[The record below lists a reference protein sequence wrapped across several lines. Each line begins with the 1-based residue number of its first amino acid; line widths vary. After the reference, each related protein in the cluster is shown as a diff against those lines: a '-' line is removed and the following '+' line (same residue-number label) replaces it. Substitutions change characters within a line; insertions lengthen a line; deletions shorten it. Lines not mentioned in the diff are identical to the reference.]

1 MRRGF
6 WTRKNVRLCAVFT
19 RGPQWSP
26 LQGKIFFFVSD
37 IKGKNWKNDEQY
49 QYLRDVATIL
59 GVSSFILLSE
69 VTLDFAYLW
78 DSIQYI
84 CHLKI

>member
-1 MRRGF
+1 
-6 WTRKNVRLCAVFT
+6 
-19 RGPQWSP
+19 
-26 LQGKIFFFVSD
+26 VSD

-69 VTLDFAYLW
+69 VTLDFAYL
-78 DSIQYI
+78 
-84 CHLKI
+84 